1 MKTYPICLL
10 YAVFLFTGVLTA
22 QEKDL
27 GTETVTVVRPYDP
40 TVADAAKIRPLPQLT
55 DSILGKK
62 IAVAYTIYSVPVAST
77 FTPAKGKAA
86 EVTRE
91 APEKLYNTQATLGLG
106 NYNNALASLYTSR
119 DFDRGKQRLDLGLDH
134 FSSRGEIEGTPL
146 DADFYNTDLDLTY
159 SRKERE
165 FDWSVGTAL
174 EHRRYHWYGVPENLL
189 EDPDLPGADAAQDYF
204 RAALNGKVALSDAY
218 FREASV
224 ALYRFWDAAGSGEN
238 RLVLESE
245 FELPV
250 SEETFTLGVVLDY
263 VGGEFEN
270 APLTSLQSAPGV
282 AYGNFQAGVHPS
294 LLLERDDLRLELG
307 AKLVYGLDA
316 ENSESNFYI
325 YPAVKASYPVDGES
339 AIAYGGVEGG
349 LVQQSYYGF
358 SGENPFVSP
367 TLDVRPTDRQ
377 YEAYLGLRGT
387 LLPQLSYNLK
397 GVYRAENFLPLYLL
411 NPQHAQRT
419 DEKGYTFG
427 NSFRV
432 FYDDV
437 RTLGVFGEVQLVL
450 GREFTLGLNAAV
462 NDYDT
467 ETDNPAWNLPALQ
480 ASLFAD
486 YQVGEHWSFGANLF
500 YVGERE
506 DLFTL
511 AQENTAPED
520 FPSVAL
526 TLDPFVDLNARVGYQ
541 VNPQLSVFLKGNNLA
556 GNAYQRWANFRVQGL
571 QVLAGVSYSFDW

>member
-1 MKTYPICLL
+1 MKTSHLCCL
-10 YAVFLFTGVLTA
+10 YAVFLFAGGLTA

-40 TVADAAKIRPLPQLT
+40 AVADAAKIRPLPQLS

-77 FTPAKGKAA
+77 FTPAKGRAA
-86 EVTRE
+86 EVART
-91 APEKLYNTQATLGLG
+91 APEKLYNTQATMGLG

-119 DFDRGKQRLDLGLDH
+119 DFDRGKQRLDFGLDH

-146 DADFYNTDLDLTY
+146 DADFYNTALDLAY
-159 SRKERE
+159 SRKARDL
-165 FDWSVGTAL
+165 DWKVGTAL
-174 EHRRYHWYGVPENLL
+174 EHRRYHWYGAPENLL
-189 EDPDLPGADAAQDYF
+189 DDPDLLGADAAQDYF
-204 RAALNGKVALSDAY
+204 RAALNGRVALSDSY
-218 FREASV
+218 FREAAVSM
-224 ALYRFWDAAGSGEN
+224 YRFWDAAGSGEN
-238 RLVLESE
+238 RLVLETE

-270 APLTSLQSAPGV
+270 APLTSLQSGPGV
-282 AYGNFQAGVHPS
+282 AYGNFQAGVQPS
-294 LLLERDDLRLELG
+294 LLLQRDDLRLELG

-325 YPAVKASYPVDGES
+325 YPAVKASYPVGGEA

-358 SGENPFVSP
+358 TGENPFVSP
-367 TLDVRPTDRQ
+367 TLEVRPTDRQ
-377 YEAYLGLRGT
+377 YEAYVGLRGT

-397 GVYRAENFLPLYLL
+397 GIYRAENFLPLYLL
-411 NPQHAQRT
+411 NPQHLQRA

-437 RTLGVFGEVQLVL
+437 RTLGVFGELQLVL

-486 YQVGEHWSFGANLF
+486 YQVGEHWSFAANLF
-500 YVGERE
+500 YVGERD
-506 DLFTL
+506 DLFTQ
-511 AQENTAPED
+511 AQANTAPED
-520 FPSVAL
+520 FPAVAL
-526 TLDPFVDLNARVGYQ
+526 TLDPFLDLNARVGYQ
-541 VNPQLSVFLKGNNLA
+541 VNPQVSVFLKGNNLA

>member
-1 MKTYPICLL
+1 M
-10 YAVFLFTGVLTA
+10 YAVFLFAGALTA

-40 TVADAAKIRPLPQLT
+40 TVSDAAKIRPLPQLS

-62 IAVAYTIYSVPVAST
+62 IAVAYTIFSVPVAST
-77 FTPAKGKAA
+77 FTPAKGRAA
-86 EVTRE
+86 EVARAT
-91 APEKLYNTQATLGLG
+91 PEKLFNTQATLGLG

-119 DFDRGKQRLDLGLDH
+119 DFDRGKQRLDFGLDH

-146 DADFYNTDLDLTY
+146 DADFYNTALDLGYSRQERDLDW
-159 SRKERE
+159 R
-165 FDWSVGTAL
+165 VGTAL
-174 EHRRYHWYGVPENLL
+174 EHRRYHWYGVPDNLL
-189 EDPDLPGADAAQDYF
+189 DDPDLPGEDAAQDYF
-204 RAALNGKVALSDAY
+204 RAALTGKVALSDSY

-224 ALYRFWDAAGSGEN
+224 SLQRFWDATGSGEN
-238 RLVLESE
+238 RLVLDSE

-250 SEETFTLGVVLDY
+250 SEEAFTLGVVIDY

-282 AYGNFQAGVHPS
+282 AYGNFQAGLQPS
-294 LLLERDDLRLELG
+294 LLLQRDDLRLELG
-307 AKLVYGLDA
+307 AKLVYGLDT

-325 YPAVKASYPVDGES
+325 YPAVKASYPVGGEA

-358 SGENPFVSP
+358 TAENPFVSP
-367 TLDVRPTDRQ
+367 TLEIRPTDRQ
-377 YEAYLGLRGT
+377 YEAYVGLRGT

-411 NPQHAQRT
+411 NPQHLQRT

-437 RTLGVFGEVQLVL
+437 RTLGVFGELQLVL

-486 YQVGEHWSFGANLF
+486 YQVGEHWSFAANIF

-511 AQENTAPED
+511 AQEGTAPED
-520 FPSVAL
+520 FPAVGL
-526 TLDPFVDLNARVGYQ
+526 TLDPFLDLNARVGYQ
-541 VNPQLSVFLKGNNLA
+541 VNPQISVFLKGNNLA